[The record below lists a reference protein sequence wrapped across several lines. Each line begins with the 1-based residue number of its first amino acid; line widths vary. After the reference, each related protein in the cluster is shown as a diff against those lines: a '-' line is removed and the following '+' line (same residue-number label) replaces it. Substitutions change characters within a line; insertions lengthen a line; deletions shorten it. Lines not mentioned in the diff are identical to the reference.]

1 MWTACG
7 SAGRATRPLHA
18 SAARSRAVQFR
29 GSSAA
34 SLNCQRLIGARR
46 GMACA
51 AATMQPRAPPAAAPR
66 ADPRRMSREP
76 AAASSHSFL
85 ARAAPYS
92 DILASSTS
100 CRVPRRRAPPALL
113 RLRAHLTQASS
124 SFQAAPRS
132 LRTPLCL
139 SLSQVY
145 SSDDRGQS
153 DRYKPNLN
161 QTLRLYSL
169 YSMGSRETLYAIL
182 TSIEPEIDRAR
193 GGERADVV
201 PDAAR
206 YMQNVG
212 L

>member
-100 CRVPRRRAPPALL
+100 CRVPHAVEPL
-113 RLRAHLTQASS
+113 RLYSGVRAHLTRRHPASRQRRALS
-124 SFQAAPRS
+124 ALRS
-132 LRTPLCL
+132 V

-153 DRYKPNLN
+153 DRYKPNSTALLSLLDGIPRDAVCYLN
-161 QTLRLYSL
+161 FNRTR
-169 YSMGSRETLYAIL
+169 
-182 TSIEPEIDRAR
+182 
-193 GGERADVV
+193 
-201 PDAAR
+201 
-206 YMQNVG
+206 N
-212 L
+212 